1 MPSALVRALS
11 QRHGLPVVE
20 SGSIDAFLT
29 PAAGE
34 APHALL
40 FFAGDPAQRSE
51 TNDVAVVMPELLTA
65 FRGRLRG
72 AVVARADEDALK
84 PRFGV
89 VVLPSLV
96 VTRGV
101 ETLAVISKIRDW
113 TEYVERIGAC
123 LVEGAPALKP
133 GAGPKTEIRHNG
145 QRTSA

>member
-1 MPSALVRALS
+1 MDFPSSRAARS
-11 QRHGLPVVE
+11 TRFSRPPQARRR
-20 SGSIDAFLT
+20 T
-29 PAAGE
+29 PCCSSRAT
-34 APHALL
+34 P
-40 FFAGDPAQRSE
+40 RS
-51 TNDVAVVMPELLTA
+51 
-65 FRGRLRG
+65 
-72 AVVARADEDALK
+72 ADEDALK